1 MRALLSP
8 LPRRSPWSTRL
19 LVVSALSASLG
30 AAIAACSSTANP
42 PGLTAAASASASGA
56 GGAGGAGGD
65 SFLGTGGGNTPP
77 PPDAG
82 FLCGQLITQV
92 HKDPPNVY
100 FVLDTSG
107 SMGTPVGNS
116 TRFALVHSAAV
127 QLVETLGGLLNIGAA
142 LFPLAV
148 TNDDACHTG
157 GEVLPVTPGDML
169 DINVFAKVTNAAPL
183 GGTPTAATLEALYP
197 TLTKLPGRTIVVL
210 ATDGGPNCDADAMC
224 GAEDCMDNIESVCN
238 GNVCCTPTGPSCCG
252 PDTKNGSLNCID
264 RRASVAAVAKLAAAG
279 IRVYIVGVPGSETY
293 GNVLDQMALVSG
305 APQIAPPF
313 YYKVEDYSSLAGT
326 LASIAAIEVSCDFD
340 LVTPPPDPTRVNV
353 YLDDDVILQD
363 PDNGWAWTYATPKH
377 VVELRGAACKRLKS
391 GGVKQVQIAA
401 GCPTMATK

>member
-8 LPRRSPWSTRL
+8 LPRRSLWPTRL
-19 LVVSALSASLG
+19 VLAGALFASVG

-42 PGLTAAASASASGA
+42 PGLTSAVASASGT
-56 GGAGGAGGD
+56 GGAGGND
-65 SFLGTGGGNTPP
+65 FLGTGGGNTPP

-107 SMGTPVGNS
+107 SMATPVGVS
-116 TRFALVHSAAV
+116 TRFTLVHGAAV
-127 QLVETLGGLLNIGAA
+127 DLVQSLGGLLNVGAA

-148 TNDDACHTG
+148 TNDDACHAG

-169 DINVFAKVTNAAPL
+169 DINTFAQLTDASPF

-210 ATDGGPNCDADAMC
+210 ATDGGPNCDAGAMC
-224 GAEDCMDNIESVCN
+224 GAEDCMDNIESACTQS
-238 GNVCCTPTGPSCCG
+238 VCCTPTGPSCCG
-252 PDTKNGSLNCID
+252 PDTKNGALNCID
-264 RRASVAAVAKLAAAG
+264 RKASVAAVAKLAAAG
-279 IRVYIVGVPGSETY
+279 IRVYVVGVPGSETY
-293 GNVLDQMALVSG
+293 GTVLDQMALVSG

-313 YYKVEDYSSLAGT
+313 YYKVEDYSSLSGT

-340 LVTPPPDPTRVNV
+340 LVTPPPDATRVNV
-353 YLDDDVILQD
+353 YLDDDVLLQD
-363 PDNGWAWTYATPKH
+363 PDNGWVWGLTTPLH
-377 VVELRGAACKRLKS
+377 VVQLRGDACQRLKS
-391 GGVKQVQIAA
+391 GKVKQVQIAA
-401 GCPTMATK
+401 GCPTMGPK

>member
-1 MRALLSP
+1 MRAPLSA
-8 LPRRSPWSTRL
+8 LPGRSPWSRRL
-19 LVVSALSASLG
+19 LVVSAIAASLG
-30 AAIAACSSTANP
+30 AAFTACSSTANP
-42 PGLTAAASASASGA
+42 PGLTGASASASGT
-56 GGAGGAGGD
+56 GGAGGD

-100 FVLDTSG
+100 FVFDTSG
-107 SMGTPVGNS
+107 SMATPVGNS
-116 TRFALVHSAAV
+116 TRFALVHGAAV
-127 QLVETLGGLLNIGAA
+127 QLVETLGGLLNVGAA
-142 LFPLAV
+142 RFPIAV
-148 TNDDACHTG
+148 ADNDACHAG
-157 GEVLPVTPGDML
+157 GEILPVTPGDML
-169 DINVFAKVTNAAPL
+169 DINMFAKVTNAAPF

-210 ATDGGPNCDADAMC
+210 ATDGGPNCDADAVC
-224 GAEDCMDNIESVCN
+224 GAEDCMDNIESACN
-238 GNVCCTPTGPSCCG
+238 QNVCCTPTGPSCCG
-252 PDTKNGSLNCID
+252 PNTKNGALNCID
-264 RRASVAAVAKLAAAG
+264 RKASVAAVAKLAAAG
-279 IRVYIVGVPGSETY
+279 VRVYVVGVPGSETY
-293 GNVLDQMALVSG
+293 GTVLDQMALVGG

-313 YYKVEDYSSLAGT
+313 YYKVEDYSSLSGT

-363 PDNGWAWTYATPKH
+363 PADGWVWTYTMPKH
-377 VVELRGAACKRLKS
+377 VIELRGDACKRLKS
-391 GGVKQVQIAA
+391 GAVKQVQIAA

>member
-8 LPRRSPWSTRL
+8 RSRRSPWSTRVVLASSL
-19 LVVSALSASLG
+19 LASLG
-30 AAIAACSSTANP
+30 AAIAACSSTPNP
-42 PGLTAAASASASGA
+42 PGLTSASASASGT
-56 GGAGGAGGD
+56 GAGGD
-65 SFLGTGGGNTPP
+65 TFLGTGGGNTPP

-107 SMGTPVGNS
+107 SMATPVGVS
-116 TRFALVHSAAV
+116 TRFSLVHGAAV
-127 QLVETLGGLLNIGAA
+127 DLVQNLGGLLNVGAA

-148 TNDDACHTG
+148 TQDDSCHAG

-169 DINVFAKVTNAAPL
+169 DINTFSQLTDASPF

-197 TLTKLPGRTIVVL
+197 TLTALPGRTIVVL

-224 GAEDCMDNIESVCN
+224 GADDCMDNIEGACN
-238 GNVCCTPTGPSCCG
+238 QTMCCTPTGPSCCG
-252 PDTKNGSLNCID
+252 PDTMNGALNCID
-264 RRASVAAVAKLAAAG
+264 RKASVAAVAKLAAAG
-279 IRVYIVGVPGSETY
+279 IRVYVVGVPGSETY
-293 GNVLDQMALVSG
+293 GTVLDQMALVSG

-313 YYKVEDYSSLAGT
+313 YYKVEDYSSLSGT

-340 LVTPPPDPTRVNV
+340 LVTPPPDPSRVNV
-353 YLDDDVILQD
+353 YLDDDVVLQD
-363 PDNGWAWTYATPKH
+363 PDNGWVWGLEAYMVPVH
-377 VVELRGAACKRLKS
+377 VVELRGDACQQLKS
-391 GGVKQVQIAA
+391 GKVKQVQIAA